1 MTAAKGKNPPLI
13 LFMRLLRTVR
23 RLALKGMMKIGMKGT
38 LPTRV
43 IYAL

>member
-1 MTAAKGKNPPLI
+1 MTAANGKNPPLI

-23 RLALKGMMKIGMKGT
+23 RLALKGMMRNVMRVT
-38 LPTRV
+38 LPTRA